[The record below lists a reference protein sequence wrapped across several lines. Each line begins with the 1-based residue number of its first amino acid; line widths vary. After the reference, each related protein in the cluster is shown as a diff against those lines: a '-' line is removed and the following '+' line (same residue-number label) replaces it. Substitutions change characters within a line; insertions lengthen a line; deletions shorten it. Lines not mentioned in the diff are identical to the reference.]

1 MRRSEQTHFSNQE
14 QIDNF
19 KIFFEEVSK
28 MKTLMKIS
36 CAMFLILLI
45 GSSAYAQKT
54 SDQEYNQYLIN
65 SLNDENIGI
74 RTSAAQLL
82 GERKVQEAVD
92 PLIKML
98 KSEKQYSARIVV
110 AVALFNI
117 GDEKALPELKKV
129 AKSDKDKCVRVVAAA
144 IVQKMQT
151 PEVTLK

>member
-1 MRRSEQTHFSNQE
+1 MKQLDLA
-14 QIDNF
+14 I
-19 KIFFEEVSK
+19 KIKLKFFEEVSN

-45 GSSAYAQKT
+45 GSSAFAQKT
-54 SDQEYNQYLIN
+54 SDQKYNQYLIN

-98 KSEKQYSARIVV
+98 KSEQQYSARIVV

-117 GDEKALPELKKV
+117 GDEKALPELKNA

>member
-1 MRRSEQTHFSNQE
+1 
-14 QIDNF
+14 
-19 KIFFEEVSK
+19 

-45 GSSAYAQKT
+45 GSSTYAQKM

-65 SLNDENIGI
+65 SLKDENIGI

-98 KSEKQYSARIVV
+98 KSEKQYNARIVI

-117 GDEKALPELKKV
+117 GDEKALPELKKA
-129 AKSDKDKCVRVVAAA
+129 AKSDKDKCVRIVATA
-144 IVQKMQT
+144 IVHKMQT

>member
-1 MRRSEQTHFSNQE
+1 
-14 QIDNF
+14 
-19 KIFFEEVSK
+19 

>member
-1 MRRSEQTHFSNQE
+1 
-14 QIDNF
+14 
-19 KIFFEEVSK
+19 

-36 CAMFLILLI
+36 CALFLILCISGATL
-45 GSSAYAQKT
+45 AQKMN
-54 SDQEYNQYLIN
+54 DQEYNQYLIN
-65 SLNDENIGI
+65 SLKDENIGI

-82 GERKVQEAVD
+82 GERKVQEAAA

-98 KSEKQYSARIVV
+98 KSEKQYNARIVV
-110 AVALFNI
+110 AMALFNI

-129 AKSDKDKCVRVVAAA
+129 AKSDKVKCVRVVATA